1 MREYIVQE
9 QQLVDIATAIRQK
22 TGLTASLE
30 VVEMPAAIQAITS
43 GNNGIT
49 PSGTFQVTTN
59 GLYDIT
65 NNAYVDVN
73 VPNTGLD
80 TSDADATASTILA
93 PYTAYADGVKVTGN
107 IPTKTSSNVTASGK
121 TVTIP
126 AGYYAKQVTKS
137 VSTATQ
143 ATPEISV
150 RGDGLIT
157 ASSTQS
163 AGYVTAGTR
172 TSTKQLPVVGTN
184 GYTPTTTQ
192 QKILDT
198 GTYLVG
204 DQYIAG
210 DSNLVASNIKKGVS
224 IFNVTGTYE
233 GEAPQTCTVTINAIG
248 KLVQVSSYL
257 QYTGAYNY
265 CYDFDGVTRS
275 DVITLNDV
283 VVNSPIVLCFQSSGT
298 SRSTSGSVV
307 QKTYSPVDY
316 QLYSFVYTSTSTA
329 GGTITLS

>member
-43 GNNGIT
+43 SNTGIT
-49 PSGTFQVTTN
+49 PSGTFQVTAN

-93 PYTAYADGVKVTGN
+93 PYTAYVDGNKVTGN

-126 AGYYAKQVTKS
+126 AGYYAKQVTRS

-163 AGYVTAGTR
+163 AGYVTAGTK
-172 TSTKQLPVVGTN
+172 TSTKQLPIVGTN

-192 QKILDT
+192 QVISA
-198 GTYLVG
+198 GQWLVG

-210 DSNLVASNIKKGVS
+210 DENLVAGNIKKGVS
-224 IFNVTGTYE
+224 IFNVTGTYG
-233 GEAPQTCTVTINAIG
+233 GEAPQTCTVTINAVG
-248 KLVQVSSYL
+248 KIVQVSSYL
-257 QYTGAYNY
+257 QYTGDYNY
-265 CYDFDGVTRS
+265 CYDFDGGTRS

-283 VVNSPIVLCFQSSGT
+283 VVNSPIVLCFQLSDT
-298 SRSTSGSVV
+298 SHSTSGSVV

-316 QLYSFVYTSTSTA
+316 RLYSFVYISTSTA